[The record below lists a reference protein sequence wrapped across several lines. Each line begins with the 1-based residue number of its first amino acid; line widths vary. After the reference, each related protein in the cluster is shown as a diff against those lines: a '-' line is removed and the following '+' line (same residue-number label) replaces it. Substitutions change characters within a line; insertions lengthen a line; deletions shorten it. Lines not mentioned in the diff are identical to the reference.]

1 VEPQEWV
8 ALDVE
13 SPAGSTEPRWRVRVA
28 PLPWRKRWFD
38 RRLAQAD
45 VTAPDGSFYHVR
57 VLRNVPFRRSPLGP
71 LDNMLPMH
79 VTLPVLVGANAYT
92 RGRTGW
98 VVEVFTA
105 ETAWRAKRVIY
116 VRRVRDGV
124 DVADTAI
131 ELALAVKRGERPWKD
146 DEHTGI
152 LVRLRRIMNW
162 Y

>member
-1 VEPQEWV
+1 
-8 ALDVE
+8 
-13 SPAGSTEPRWRVRVA
+13 
-28 PLPWRKRWFD
+28 
-38 RRLAQAD
+38 

-116 VRRVRDGV
+116 VRRVRDGSMSL
-124 DVADTAI
+124 TLPSSSPWRSNGGNGRGRTMST
-131 ELALAVKRGERPWKD
+131 LAFLFAYAGS
-146 DEHTGI
+146 
-152 LVRLRRIMNW
+152 
-162 Y
+162 